1 MRSILRSFKFR
12 TLFVLIALTALV
24 AGGAGSAIAADQII
38 TLSPS
43 TATAAQGGA
52 FSLDVLYNTSD
63 GNALLTG
70 VSVTVHYDSS
80 KLTYTGFTNF
90 NSASTTN
97 TLQPAASTDEV
108 AVAIFNDGDAD
119 TDKMIQML
127 WSNTTVGSGWPN
139 QVMPTTLVT
148 LNFSVNNDAVAGTT
162 NVNSNIYQNA
172 AGYTE
177 DVSPAVVT
185 IVEAPKVT
193 DVTSS
198 VADGSYKAGDVI
210 PVQVTFDQAVDVTG
224 TPQLTLDTGVVN
236 YTSGTGT
243 TTLTFN
249 YTVAAGDATSDL
261 AYTGTDAL
269 ALNGG
274 TIVGANAAA
283 IDAALT
289 LPAVGGAGSL
299 SGNKDIVIDTAAPSV
314 AITAPAADVY
324 QNTNTYQF
332 KGTADSDTGS
342 AIEYVKVSLN
352 GGPYADATVP
362 ARKASV
368 NWTYDA
374 TLTEG
379 ANTLDVYAIDE
390 AGNESAVVSSQYTVY
405 YDITDPTGQITL
417 APVNDV
423 NGTLWA
429 KAGPI
434 TATLTFDDNLAVD
447 PSSPINVE
455 LGWTGGSSMCDATFT
470 GDWTA
475 PGTAWLGAATIGA
488 SCTDTYNVKV
498 TGFMDMAG
506 NVITLTQPLS
516 VDAVDPLLTIGTTV
530 TNCVGTSFTL
540 TGDAMDSHSGIA
552 SVEVSL
558 DGGSTWNAATF
569 NDPNW
574 TYGAT
579 LAAGA
584 NTLDVRATDNAGN
597 VTTDSHD
604 VFSADQLALSVNG
617 QDVTGGTIYVPNVDG
632 SNNVDVTVT
641 GGTEAWG
648 TYTWNLN
655 PATPTVVSQTI
666 GAVTTLSATVG
677 LTGTQTLLVQDP
689 VDGGM
694 VFSTTVTV
702 QTVEFTITGPEDAV
716 IGDSLTYAA
725 LGATG
730 TVTWNVTQGA
740 DLVSASTGTGDTFTV
755 TALAK
760 GTVKVTGTDSTT
772 SVTSQPVTTEIY
784 DPVSVT
790 NKPAD
795 TPTVE
800 AGTSTALYTVTGGDG
815 TTYTWTVTY
824 PDGTTTFVRTG
835 TSFAFT
841 PPKTGAFAGTYTIVV
856 MDGSGYTDTF
866 SIFTPIKL
874 VAAEPDYG
882 KIGPSVDNLQ
892 AVPPVAYEG
901 DSIYLWAQ
909 GLAEDENLSVTYI
922 QNPVTAN
929 DLVLEEV
936 VTSTLSFFQVDAL
949 NEGVCLVAVSAQ
961 DGTFTD
967 SLRVDVIGFGSLSG
981 AITNNQPLVDLADV
995 EVDLFDYA
1003 TGQWID
1009 DDNNVI
1015 TGTYRIDNVPN
1026 GVYIV
1031 SLEGDGA
1038 NYVPFDVRQRVQID
1052 GDTVLDLVIPEVT
1065 PITGTYSLDVTFNG
1079 DYTGNGID
1087 YTLTNADTG
1096 AVVRQGTHPEPSK
1109 GAIDD
1114 DLLLT
1119 GLSAGLY
1126 TFGVSGGGYVPQV
1139 WTDLSGSDV
1148 ISLTADAA
1156 ITMTLV
1162 NDAPAVEVYHQATQ
1176 GGVKV
1181 FVVLAGAGWS
1191 LGEFE
1196 AELNN
1201 TDITDEMD
1209 GSGSAFRPFT
1219 YEWTPSDPNVDITP
1233 AMQPNGDAVYTLN
1246 FDFARDTK
1254 AEYVPYTY
1262 TVTYTVYANDD
1273 NREDDLDEDQT
1284 ELETLN
1290 GGKALYV
1297 TEGTADFLPGVGA
1310 TFLVNL
1316 PDADGVLHEVPITI
1330 PALPLNLLYVDDFDI
1345 AGYGNDNLLYD
1356 KSKANGGTDY
1366 YTEDKANAAT
1376 LTPNT
1381 MLRAVAKFYTFGG
1394 DAYGAGAS
1402 IKLVLASDG
1411 TTPVRYNPILLD
1423 GTKRA
1428 RVEGAPDI
1436 ILPVLLNKDS
1446 KVYASLKKMSD
1457 AESKL
1462 GIKVSERGDGTAG
1475 FHYESLDFSVSD
1487 KGVLYLELPHLTVIA
1502 PAAMQAAGDD
1512 NPVADDDESDCFVD
1526 TVSTG
1531 SGFAGLMLAMAAL
1544 LAALAVRTRKNAA

>member
-1 MRSILRSFKFR
+1 M
-12 TLFVLIALTALV
+12 VAMAL
-24 AGGAGSAIAADQII
+24 AIAGVTPAMSAAPVWTPI
-38 TLSPS
+38 TGNQH
-43 TATAAQGGA
+43 TGI
-52 FSLDVLYNTSD
+52 VLGT
-63 GNALLTG
+63 
-70 VSVTVHYDSS
+70 VSV
-80 KLTYTGFTNF
+80 
-90 NSASTTN
+90 
-97 TLQPAASTDEV
+97 
-108 AVAIFNDGDAD
+108 DGQLA
-119 TDKMIQML
+119 
-127 WSNTTVGSGWPN
+127 
-139 QVMPTTLVT
+139 
-148 LNFSVNNDAVAGTT
+148 
-162 NVNSNIYQNA
+162 
-172 AGYTE
+172 
-177 DVSPAVVT
+177 
-185 IVEAPKVT
+185 
-193 DVTSS
+193 
-198 VADGSYKAGDVI
+198 ADGSRV
-210 PVQVTFDQAVDVTG
+210 
-224 TPQLTLDTGVVN
+224 GVFGPEGNCRGVSEMN
-236 YTSGTGT
+236 TAFNPGTGKYYLDVRGYDADVGT
-243 TTLTFN
+243 TFSFQI
-249 YTVAAGDATSDL
+249 YDATSDEVYD
-261 AYTGTDAL
+261 AGETYTYNNLIPAEINLNALLKPKVTNVAIDPVSPVPAGNLTVTLTFSQDMNTAIAPTVAFGTQGSEDKAFSGSYTDATTWVGSYTVATGYDGTQAIAVSGGTDTNAL
-269 ALNGG
+269 
-274 TIVGANAAA
+274 VM
-283 IDAALT
+283 DADNSFT
-289 LPAVGGAGSL
+289 F
-299 SGNKDIVIDTAAPSV
+299 DIDTTAPSV
-314 AITAPAADVY
+314 AITAPAGNLY
-324 QNTNTYQF
+324 QNTDTYQF
-332 KGTADSDTGS
+332 AGTADSGNGS
-342 AIEYVKVSLN
+342 AIDAVKISVN
-352 GGPYADATVP
+352 GGAFVDATVP

-374 TLTEG
+374 TFTQEG
-379 ANTLDVYAIDE
+379 AYTIDVYALDE
-390 AGNESAVVSSQYTVY
+390 AGNQSATVSSQYSVT
-405 YDITDPTGQITL
+405 YDITDPTGQIAL
-417 APVNDV
+417 SPVNDV
-423 NGTLWA
+423 EGTLWT
-429 KAGPI
+429 KAG
-434 TATLTFDDNLAVD
+434 TLSANLTFSDTVAVD

-455 LGWTGGSSMCDATFT
+455 LNGDSGAACDQTFT
-470 GDWTA
+470 GSWTT
-475 PGTAWLGAATIGA
+475 PGTAWAGTAPVGA
-488 SCTDTYNVKV
+488 SCSDTYVVKV

-506 NVITLTQPLS
+506 NVITVTQAVS
-516 VDAVDPLLTIGTTV
+516 VDTVDPDLYIATTV
-530 TNCVGTSFTL
+530 TNTVGTAFTL
-540 TGDAMDSHSGIA
+540 EGYADDSLSDLA

-558 DGGSTWNAATF
+558 DGGSTWNAATVQSTSKI
-569 NDPNW
+569 PSYSW
-574 TYGAT
+574 SYAAT

-632 SNNVDVTVT
+632 SNNIDVTVT

-648 TYTWNLN
+648 TYIWNLD
-655 PATPTVVSQTI
+655 PAGPTVVSQTI

-694 VFSTTVTV
+694 VFSATVTV

-730 TVTWNVTQGA
+730 AVTWNVTQGA

-790 NKPAD
+790 NKPAE

-800 AGTSTALYTVTGGDG
+800 AGTSTGLYTVTGGDG

-824 PDGTTTFVRTG
+824 PDGITTFVRTG
-835 TSFAFT
+835 TSFSFT

-866 SIFTPIKL
+866 TIFVPIKL
-874 VAAEPDYG
+874 VMAEVNTLKVG
-882 KIGPSVDNLQ
+882 ITTDNLE
-892 AVPPVAYEG
+892 AVPAVAYEG
-901 DSIYLWAQ
+901 DSPYLWAQ
-909 GLAEDENLSVTYI
+909 GLADDEDLSVSYI

-936 VTSTLSFFQVDAL
+936 VTTTQSFFQVDAL

-1015 TGTYRIDNVPN
+1015 TGTYQIDNVPN

-1096 AVVRQGTHPEPSK
+1096 AVVREGTHPGPSK
-1109 GAIDD
+1109 GSIDD

-1119 GLSAGLY
+1119 GLTAGLY

-1162 NDAPAVEVYHQATQ
+1162 NDAPAVEVYHQVTQ

-1181 FVVLAGAGWS
+1181 FVILAGAGWADFQAK
-1191 LGEFE
+1191 LDG
-1196 AELNN
+1196 

-1209 GSGSAFRPFT
+1209 GSGSGYNPFT
-1219 YEWTPSDPNVDITP
+1219 YEWTPSDPNVTITP
-1233 AMQPNGDAVYTLN
+1233 AMQPDGDAVYTLN
-1246 FDFARDTK
+1246 FDFASVVK

-1273 NREDDLDEDQT
+1273 NREDDLDEDQA

-1290 GGKALYV
+1290 NGKALYV

-1330 PALPLNLLYVDDFDI
+1330 PAIPLDLLYVDDFDI
-1345 AGYGNDNLLYD
+1345 VGAGNDNLLYGD
-1356 KSKANGGTDY
+1356 TKANAGSDY
-1366 YTEDKANAAT
+1366 YEEDKANAIP

-1411 TTPVRYNPILLD
+1411 TTPVRYNPILLN
-1423 GTKRA
+1423 GTKRE

-1502 PAAMQAAGDD
+1502 PAAAQAGGDD
-1512 NPVADDDESDCFVD
+1512 KPVADDDESDCFVD
-1526 TVSTG
+1526 TVST
-1531 SGFAGLMLAMAAL
+1531 SNGFAGLMLAMAAL

>member
-1 MRSILRSFKFR
+1 
-12 TLFVLIALTALV
+12 
-24 AGGAGSAIAADQII
+24 
-38 TLSPS
+38 
-43 TATAAQGGA
+43 
-52 FSLDVLYNTSD
+52 LYNTSD

-352 GGPYADATVP
+352 GGAYVDATVP

-374 TLTEG
+374 TLTLGE
-379 ANTLDVYAIDE
+379 NTLDVYAIDE
-390 AGNESAVVSSQYTVY
+390 AGNESNVLNGTYSVF
-405 YDITDPTGQITL
+405 YDTTDPQAVITISPL
-417 APVNDV
+417 TND
-423 NGTLWA
+423 GTTNWA
-429 KAGPI
+429 KAGTL
-434 TATLTFDDNLAVD
+434 TATVDVSDNYGFAASQILTMAFNVD
-447 PSSPINVE
+447 KKADCSNGFS
-455 LGWTGGSSMCDATFT
+455 GTWTD
-470 GDWTA
+470 GDTWQ
-475 PGTAWLGAATIGA
+475 GTATIGTGCDGA
-488 SCTDTYNVKV
+488 QEGTL
-498 TGFMDMAG
+498 TGFSDWAG
-506 NVITLTQPLS
+506 NAITPTFQFS
-516 VDAVDPLLTIGTTV
+516 VDTVDPDLTIATTV
-530 TNCVGTSFTL
+530 TNCVGTAFTL
-540 TGDAMDSHSGIA
+540 EGYADDSLSDLE

-558 DGGSTWNAATF
+558 DGGSTWNAATVQSTSKI
-569 NDPNW
+569 PSYSW
-574 TYGAT
+574 SYVAT

-584 NTLDVRATDNAGN
+584 NTLTVRATDWAGN
-597 VTTDSHD
+597 ITTDSHD

-694 VFSTTVTV
+694 VFSATVTV

-800 AGTSTALYTVTGGDG
+800 AGTSTGLYTVTGGDG

-1162 NDAPAVEVYHQATQ
+1162 NDAPAVEVYHQVTQ

-1345 AGYGNDNLLYD
+1345 AGAGNDNLLYGD
-1356 KSKANGGTDY
+1356 TKANAGSDY
-1366 YTEDKANAAT
+1366 YEEDKANAIP

-1502 PAAMQAAGDD
+1502 PAAKQAAGDD

-1531 SGFAGLMLAMAAL
+1531 SGFAGLVLAMAAL
-1544 LAALAVRTRKNAA
+1544 LAALAVKTRKNAA

>member
-1 MRSILRSFKFR
+1 
-12 TLFVLIALTALV
+12 
-24 AGGAGSAIAADQII
+24 
-38 TLSPS
+38 
-43 TATAAQGGA
+43 
-52 FSLDVLYNTSD
+52 
-63 GNALLTG
+63 
-70 VSVTVHYDSS
+70 
-80 KLTYTGFTNF
+80 
-90 NSASTTN
+90 
-97 TLQPAASTDEV
+97 
-108 AVAIFNDGDAD
+108 
-119 TDKMIQML
+119 MI
-127 WSNTTVGSGWPN
+127 P
-139 QVMPTTLVT
+139 
-148 LNFSVNNDAVAGTT
+148 
-162 NVNSNIYQNA
+162 I
-172 AGYTE
+172 
-177 DVSPAVVT
+177 
-185 IVEAPKVT
+185 
-193 DVTSS
+193 
-198 VADGSYKAGDVI
+198 
-210 PVQVTFDQAVDVTG
+210 QVTFDQAVDVTG

-289 LPAVGGAGSL
+289 LPTVGGAGSL

-332 KGTADSDTGS
+332 KGTADSGNGS

-352 GGPYADATVP
+352 GGAYVDATVP

-374 TLTEG
+374 TFIQEG
-379 ANTLDVYAIDE
+379 AYTIDVYALDE
-390 AGNESAVVSSQYTVY
+390 AGNQSDTESSQYTVY
-405 YDITDPTGQITL
+405 YDITPPTASFAL
-417 APVNDV
+417 SPVNDV
-423 NGTLWA
+423 DGTLWA

-434 TATLTFDDNLAVD
+434 TATITFADNYGVD
-447 PSSPINVE
+447 LSSPLNVGLE
-455 LGWTGGSSMCDATFT
+455 TTPPGGLCDTSFTGGWLPASTV
-470 GDWTA
+470 WQ
-475 PGTAWLGAATIGA
+475 GTATLGAG
-488 SCTDTYNVKV
+488 CTDDYNAFV
-498 TGFMDMAG
+498 TALGDLAG
-506 NVITLTQPLS
+506 NIITATQAFS
-516 VDAVDPLLTIGTTV
+516 VDAVDPLLTIATTV
-530 TNCVGTSFTL
+530 TNCVGTAFTL
-540 TGDAMDSHSGIA
+540 QGYTDDADSGVA

-558 DGGSTWNAATF
+558 DGGSTWNAATVQSTSKI
-569 NDPNW
+569 PSYSW
-574 TYGAT
+574 SYAAT

-597 VTTDSHD
+597 ITTDSHD

-648 TYTWNLN
+648 TYTWNLD
-655 PATPTVVSQTI
+655 PAGPTVVSQTI

-694 VFSTTVTV
+694 VFSATVTV
-702 QTVEFTITGPEDAV
+702 QTVEFTVGGPLDAV
-716 IGDSLTYAA
+716 VGDSLTYAA

-730 TVTWNVTQGA
+730 AVTWNVTQGA

-760 GTVKVTGTDSTT
+760 GTVKVTGTDGAT

-790 NKPAD
+790 NKPAE

-800 AGTSTALYTVTGGDG
+800 AGTSTGLYTVTGGDG

-824 PDGTTTFVRTG
+824 PDGITTFVRTG
-835 TSFAFT
+835 TSFSFT

-866 SIFTPIKL
+866 TIFVPIKL
-874 VAAEPDYG
+874 VMAEVNTLKVG
-882 KIGPSVDNLQ
+882 ITTDNLE
-892 AVPPVAYEG
+892 AVPAVAYEG
-901 DSIYLWAQ
+901 DSPYLWAQ
-909 GLAEDENLSVTYI
+909 GLADDEDLSVSYI

-936 VTSTLSFFQVDAL
+936 VTATQSFFQVDAL

-961 DGTFTD
+961 DGAFTD

-1015 TGTYRIDNVPN
+1015 TGTYQIDNVPN

-1052 GDTVLDLVIPEVT
+1052 GDTVLNLVIPEVT

-1079 DYTGNGID
+1079 DYAGNGID

-1096 AVVRQGTHPEPSK
+1096 AVVREGTHPGPSK
-1109 GAIDD
+1109 GSIDD

-1119 GLSAGLY
+1119 GLTAGLY

-1162 NDAPAVEVYHQATQ
+1162 NDVPKVEVYHQVTQ

-1181 FVVLAGAGWS
+1181 FVIPAGGGWTA
-1191 LGEFE
+1191 FY
-1196 AELNN
+1196 AELDG
-1201 TDITDEMD
+1201 TDITALMGGT
-1209 GSGSAFRPFT
+1209 GSVFNPFT
-1219 YEWTPSDPNVDITP
+1219 YEWTPSDPNVTVSP
-1233 AMQPNGDAVYTLN
+1233 VMQANGDAVYTL
-1246 FDFARDTK
+1246 DFYFEDDTSK
-1254 AEYVPYTY
+1254 AEVVPYTY

-1273 NREDDLDEDQT
+1273 NREDDLDEDQA

-1290 GGKALYV
+1290 NGKALYV

-1330 PALPLNLLYVDDFDI
+1330 PALPLNLLYVDDFDVVG
-1345 AGYGNDNLLYD
+1345 AGNDNLLYGD
-1356 KSKANGGTDY
+1356 TKANAGSDY
-1366 YTEDKANAAT
+1366 YEEDKANAAV

-1411 TTPVRYNPILLD
+1411 TTPVRYNPILLN
-1423 GTKRA
+1423 GTKRE

-1457 AESKL
+1457 AEKKL

-1502 PAAMQAAGDD
+1502 PAAAQAGGDD
-1512 NPVADDDESDCFVD
+1512 KPVADDDESDCFVD
-1526 TVSTG
+1526 TVST
-1531 SGFAGLMLAMAAL
+1531 SNGFAGLMLAMAAL